1 MPTYS
6 ANEIRTFFQSVI
18 EAKIVINCD
27 DVHTQK
33 CTKETAELYDY
44 ALFSLDWTWEN
55 YTM

>member
-1 MPTYS
+1 MK
-6 ANEIRTFFQSVI
+6 FLFQSVI
-18 EAKIVINCD
+18 DAKIVINCE

-44 ALFSLDWTWEN
+44 ALFSLDWTWQN